1 MQQVEAV
8 SSHQPLS
15 KELTELNGVQALLR
29 LLESRALA
37 AGDEAQQRQQEKF
50 QARIADAATR
60 ALGQLC
66 AMDASIVAMVAAA
79 GKGDLPAPQ
88 NERPL
93 DLDVSVEIVSPES
106 EPEPEPDRAESPVL
120 PELPQERSPEM
131 PPSDESGG
139 ATNPFFRK
147 AKLV

>member
-1 MQQVEAV
+1 M

-93 DLDVSVEIVSPES
+93 DLDISVEIVSPES

>member
-1 MQQVEAV
+1 M

-93 DLDVSVEIVSPES
+93 DLDVSVEIVSSES
-106 EPEPEPDRAESPVL
+106 ESEPEPEPEPDRAESPVL

-147 AKLV
+147 AKVG

>member
-1 MQQVEAV
+1 M

-147 AKLV
+147 AKVG

>member
-1 MQQVEAV
+1 M
-8 SSHQPLS
+8 
-15 KELTELNGVQALLR
+15 QALLR

-106 EPEPEPDRAESPVL
+106 KPEPEPDRAESPVL

-147 AKLV
+147 AKVG

>member
-1 MQQVEAV
+1 M

>member
-1 MQQVEAV
+1 VEAV